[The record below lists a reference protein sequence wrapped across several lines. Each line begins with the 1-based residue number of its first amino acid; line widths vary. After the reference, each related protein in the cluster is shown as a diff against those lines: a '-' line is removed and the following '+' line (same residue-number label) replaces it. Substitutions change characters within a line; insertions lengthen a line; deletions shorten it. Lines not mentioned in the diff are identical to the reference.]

1 MEQLL
6 RYLNEER
13 GRRYK
18 LAVDLNISPSAI
30 SMWNGKV
37 PLDRLSDVSRLT
49 GIPMEELRPDF
60 FEGRAA

>member
-6 RYLNEER
+6 KYLNEER

-18 LAVDLNISPSAI
+18 LAVELKISPSAI

-37 PLDRLSDVSRLT
+37 PLDRLSDVSKIT
-49 GIPMEELRPDF
+49 GIPMQELRPDF
-60 FEGRAA
+60 FDGQAA